1 MKNSNNK
8 LNLFIGN
15 FVLVALLVAALVCYW
30 VIHTRSLGNPVNLTR
45 VIPVAFVAVIGIS
58 GLRAWLAL
66 KLKDENG

>member
-30 VIHTRSLGNPVNLTR
+30 VPRKPREFNACYSSCICGCNWDFRLT
-45 VIPVAFVAVIGIS
+45 
-58 GLRAWLAL
+58 GLAGL
-66 KLKDENG
+66 KAQG